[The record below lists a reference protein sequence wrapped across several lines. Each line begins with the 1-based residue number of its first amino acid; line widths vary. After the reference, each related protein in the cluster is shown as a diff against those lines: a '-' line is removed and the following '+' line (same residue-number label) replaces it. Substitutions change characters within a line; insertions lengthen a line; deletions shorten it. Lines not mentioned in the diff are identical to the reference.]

1 MSTNFCFAKRNNVP
15 VYSKEPVKKLGKP
28 SNTLMLGTYMEILQ
42 EGAVYYKIKAF
53 EKEYWIDKN
62 ETTKIND
69 SLKLFFVD
77 VGQGDGML
85 IEVGDLKIIVD
96 GGKGKSLKSFL
107 DKWKYKYLL
116 EDNKKI
122 EIDHLFITHLDE
134 DHFEGLN
141 DILNDP
147 NYVFKNVYFAG
158 LIKFPKGKTFNLGN
172 TIVYQKETFVTSVIP
187 DIESI
192 AQTQGASTLILK
204 FTNAYLSAK
213 SRNSSLNSQRL
224 SADNGTLI
232 NQKIN
237 GIDFKIDILGPV
249 LSEVNSEICFKWLK
263 DASKTIN
270 GHSLILKITYGART
284 ILLGGDLN
292 EEFQNHIISS
302 NKDLDCFSSEVYKCG
317 HHGSRDFSVDFL
329 NLIKPIATV
338 ISSGDNE
345 SYDHPS
351 ALALGC
357 AGKYSRSSKPLV
369 FSTEL
374 ARSYTGKKFIYG
386 LIFYRTN
393 GTEAYFSQMKE
404 KKGSGNPFAVY
415 EL

>member
-1 MSTNFCFAKRNNVP
+1 MATNFCYAKRNNIP
-15 VYSKEPVKKLGKP
+15 VYSKEPVKKPGKP
-28 SNTLMLGTYMEILQ
+28 SNSLMLGTYMEILQ
-42 EGAVYYKIKAF
+42 DSGTYYKVGAF
-53 EKEYWIDKN
+53 KKEYWVDKN
-62 ETTKIND
+62 DTTTIND
-69 SLKLFFVD
+69 SLKLYFVD

-116 EDNKKI
+116 EEHKKI
-122 EIDHLFITHLDE
+122 EIDYLFITHLDE
-134 DHFEGLN
+134 DHFEGLI

-147 NYVFKNVYFAG
+147 NYIFKKVYFAG
-158 LIKFPKGKTFNLGN
+158 LIKFPKGSTFNLGN
-172 TIVYQKETFVTSVIP
+172 TINYQNEIYVTSVIP
-187 DIESI
+187 DIETI
-192 AQTQGASTLILK
+192 ANTPGVSNLILK
-204 FTNAYLSAK
+204 FTNAYLSSKA
-213 SRNSSLNSQRL
+213 RYPSLSSQRL
-224 SADNGTLI
+224 SVDNGILLNQNLKGI
-232 NQKIN
+232 N
-237 GIDFKIDILGPV
+237 FKIGILGPL
-249 LSEVNSEICFKWLK
+249 LSDVNHNKYFKWLT

-270 GHSLILKITYGART
+270 GHSLILKITYGTRT

-292 EEFQNHIISS
+292 KEFEQHILNNHT
-302 NKDLDCFSSEVYKCG
+302 NLNGFDAEVYKCG

-329 NLIKPIATV
+329 KLIKPIATV

-351 ALALGC
+351 ALAIGC
-357 AGKYSRSSKPLV
+357 AGKYSRSSEPLV

-374 ARSYTGKKFIYG
+374 ARSYNSTKFIYG

-404 KKGSGNPFAVY
+404 KKGSGNPFAIY

>member
-1 MSTNFCFAKRNNVP
+1 MSTEFCYAKRNNVP
-15 VYSKEPVKKLGKP
+15 VYSKEPAKKPGKP

-42 EGAVYYKIKAF
+42 ESAAYLKIEAF
-53 EKEYWIDKN
+53 KKEYWINKN
-62 ETTKIND
+62 DTTKIND

-85 IEVGDLKIIVD
+85 VEVGDLKIIVD

-116 EDNKKI
+116 DENKKI
-122 EIDHLFITHLDE
+122 EIDYLFITHLDE
-134 DHFEGLN
+134 DHFEGLI
-141 DILNDP
+141 DIFTDP
-147 NYVFKNVYFAG
+147 GYIFKKVYFAG

-172 TIVYQKETFVTSVIP
+172 TIECQKETYVTSVIP
-187 DIESI
+187 DIETI
-192 AQTQGASTLILK
+192 AKTDGVSALILK
-204 FTNAYLSAK
+204 FADAYLSSK
-213 SRNSSLNSQRL
+213 GRNPSLTSQRI
-224 SADNGTLI
+224 SADDGELL
-232 NQKIN
+232 NQNIN
-237 GIDFKIDILGPV
+237 GINFKIEILGPV
-249 LSEVNSEICFKWLK
+249 LSNVNSKKYFKWLS

-270 GHSLILKITYGART
+270 GHSLILKITYGTRT

-292 EEFQNHIISS
+292 EEFEKHIINNHKSLNS
-302 NKDLDCFSSEVYKCG
+302 FDAEVYKCG
-317 HHGSRDFSVDFL
+317 HHGSRDFSVEFL

-357 AGKYSRSSKPLV
+357 AGKYSRSLNPLV

-374 ARSYTGKKFIYG
+374 ARSYNSSKFIYG

-404 KKGSGNPFAVY
+404 KKGTGNPFAIY